1 MDQRPEEMAGVAEV
15 DLADATV
22 VVTGATAGVGRETA
36 LALGRLGATVI
47 AHGRT
52 PEKVDDL
59 TVALEATAAA
69 DVETHQAD
77 FADLAAVENLA
88 DTIVADHD
96 RIDGL
101 VNNAG
106 AFFDEGALT
115 AEGVERTVA
124 VNHLAPF
131 VLTTRLRPALEAA
144 GGRVVTTAS
153 DVHRRCDFSLADLE
167 TVTDYDGLDAYRR
180 SKFAN
185 VLFTAELARR
195 LDDATAT
202 CFHPGF
208 IPGSDL
214 YRNGSLR
221 VRLFMGLLE
230 ALPRALTGWLV
241 SSPADGA
248 ATAVYLA
255 VSPTVAG
262 ESGGYYDDMERVDP
276 APATR
281 DESLQRELWDWSAAV
296 TDTAGE
302 K

>member
-1 MDQRPEEMAGVAEV
+1 MDQRPEEMAGVADV

-52 PEKVDDL
+52 TEKVDR
-59 TVALEATAAA
+59 LEGELAATDAA
-69 DVETHQAD
+69 DVAVFRAD
-77 FADLAAVENLA
+77 FADLSAVAGLA
-88 DTIVADHD
+88 DAIAADHD
-96 RIDGL
+96 RIDVL

-106 AFFDEGALT
+106 AFFAEGALT
-115 AEGVERTVA
+115 DEGVERTVA

-131 VLTTRLRPALEAA
+131 VLTNRLRGPIEAA
-144 GGRVVTTAS
+144 DGRVVTTAS
-153 DVHRRCDFSLADLE
+153 DVHRRCEFSMADLE
-167 TVTDYDGLDAYRR
+167 TVEGYDGLDAYRR

-195 LDDATAT
+195 LDDASAT

-221 VRLFMGLLE
+221 VRLFMGLLD
-230 ALPRALTGWLV
+230 ALPRALTRWLV

-255 VSPTVAG
+255 VSDAVAG
-262 ESGGYYDDMERVDP
+262 ERGGYYDDMERVDP

-281 DESLQRELWDWSAAV
+281 NESLQRELWSWSAEV
-296 TDTAGE
+296 TGTPAE

>member
-1 MDQRPEEMAGVAEV
+1 MDQRPEEMAGVADR

-52 PEKVDDL
+52 PEKVDHL
-59 TVALEATAAA
+59 ETALA
-69 DVETHQAD
+69 DTDAGDVVVHQAD
-77 FADLAAVENLA
+77 FADLSAVETLA
-88 DTIVADHD
+88 DTIAADHD
-96 RIDGL
+96 QIDVL

-106 AFFDEGALT
+106 AFFAEGALT
-115 AEGVERTVA
+115 DEGVERTVA

-131 VLTTRLRPALEAA
+131 VLTERLRAPIEAA

-153 DVHRRCDFSLADLE
+153 DVHRRCEFSMDDLE
-167 TVTDYDGLDAYRR
+167 TVDDYDGLGAYRR

-195 LDDATAT
+195 LEDATAT

-214 YRNGSLR
+214 YRNGSFR
-221 VRLFMGLLE
+221 VRLFMGVLD
-230 ALPRALTGWLV
+230 ALPQTLTNRLV

-255 VSPTVAG
+255 VSEAVAG

-281 DESLQRELWDWSAAV
+281 DEALQRELWEWSAAV
-296 TDTAGE
+296 TGTPNE